1 MTDGWYYIR
10 DGHSVGPVSRA
21 QLVTELLRSPS
32 WHQEH
37 VWKPGYPAWQE
48 AGSIHE
54 LFAELAR
61 SDSAHLARDLAQDL
75 AQDHRRKPR
84 EASRL
89 VKVLVYSRLAMLGIL
104 SAVIYHALF

>member
-10 DGHSVGPVSRA
+10 DGQSVGPVSRA
-21 QLVTELLRSPS
+21 QLVAELLRSPS

-48 AGSIHE
+48 AGSVDE
-54 LFAELAR
+54 LSSEFAQ
-61 SDSAHLARDLAQDL
+61 SVSAYL

-89 VKVLVYSRLAMLGIL
+89 VKVLVYSGLAMLGII
-104 SAVIYHALF
+104 SAVIYHTLF